1 MVPIILLLL
10 VVVMPLHADATT
22 YYVSTTGNNAND
34 GLSESTPKRTIAHC
48 VSLMVAG
55 DTCLVRG
62 GTYAESGGI
71 LFNRSGAA
79 GAPIQLLN
87 YPGESP
93 LIAFT
98 PEVST
103 DRILILHSSGIAA
116 AIGYIT
122 ISGFEITGGW
132 EGIKFHNL
140 HDSIISNN
148 WLHASGRQGILGIGG
163 HDNIIT
169 RNIIDDRGNTTCA
182 ISGGTSCTG
191 IHGLYLHGNRYTITN
206 NVIYNITGGGIQQN
220 GSSTSTYDPAKHPST
235 DFAGAADWIVSDN
248 TFAYTNYGPGYIVW
262 GGLSNNLRL
271 ENNIFYENRQV
282 TSGTSSAIFF
292 ATSGATPTGIQIR
305 NNHHYATSSPG
316 STSFIA
322 GGATEGVNYTQ
333 SGNVINVSAPAFV
346 NAGATLPGS
355 PDFRLTASSP
365 VNIARSNEFP
375 NNSTNVVG
383 AYKTLANPTCSITAN
398 KITCSYP
405 INTATPIQN
414 LSTAGV
420 TVGCTG
426 SACPGSLTPT
436 GVTPIAQTDGQFE
449 VIVSGFPSNACQ
461 SLNQNITLSYN
472 SGAGTWTANDNIGPF
487 PGLSQKIFSFTGLAV
502 TNNCTGGGPPPP
514 PAGAYLEYL
523 FTAGTGTTAANTG
536 SFGAS
541 GNATLNN
548 GVAWIP
554 GGGIFM
560 SGSNTQNL
568 SIPYGFAVN
577 PSTQDLTIGFLVDI
591 QPGQES
597 LTRTVFGVPLDA
609 APVEERLYISMA
621 GGTWRLG
628 VQGSSDGTAG
638 DLTVDVGPQH
648 ICLVINSTTDTATL
662 YKNGQ
667 ASMSAGGV
675 KSFTS
680 YTLPGNFELGRLPGL
695 TNGPA
700 AVYKNFELY
709 RSVESCA
716 DLYAATQAPPVDPA
730 GTFSQTAVQFEDV
743 YRPSVGG
750 GPTILP
756 SPNNTKKVVK
766 GGAVAMVAQVECDD
780 CEQTSF
786 RIEARDNG
794 VGSWLQIPNTP
805 TAANL
810 YMWGNGGQEFLNNGL
825 LTTRILENGCS
836 VVTGVTLLT
845 ASQIPQITLPAN
857 GCVMLRYLVRVSPT
871 ASGYTELRIE
881 KEGGV
886 AFTGTYV
893 LGRIDITD
901 PQAGGMGF

>member
-1 MVPIILLLL
+1 LIVLLIML
-10 VVVMPLHADATT
+10 AAASSAQAAT

-34 GLSESTPKRTIAHC
+34 GLTESTPKRTIAHC

-62 GTYAESGGI
+62 GTYTESGGI
-71 LFNRSGAA
+71 RFNRSGTA

-87 YPGESP
+87 YPGEAP
-93 LIAFT
+93 LIAFA

-103 DRILILHSSGIAA
+103 DRILILHSSGVAA

-140 HDSIISNN
+140 HNSIITNN

-163 HDNIIT
+163 HDNIIAN
-169 RNIIDDRGNTTCA
+169 NIIDDRGNTTCA
-182 ISGGTSCTG
+182 LSGGTSCTG

-206 NVIYNITGGGIQQN
+206 NLIYDITGGGIQQN
-220 GSSTSTYDPAKHPST
+220 GSSSSAYDPAKHPST
-235 DFAGAADWIVSDN
+235 DFAGAADWVVSDN
-248 TFAYTNYGPGYIVW
+248 TIGYTNYGPGYIVW
-262 GGLSNNLRL
+262 GSLSNNLRL

-282 TSGTSSAIFF
+282 TTGNSSAIFF
-292 ATSGATPTGIQIR
+292 TTSGATPTGIQIR

-316 STSFIA
+316 STDFIA

-333 SGNVINVSAPAFV
+333 SGNVTNVSAPAFV
-346 NAGATLPGS
+346 SAGATLSGI

-383 AYKTLANPTCSITAN
+383 AFKTLANPTCSITAN

-405 INTATPIQN
+405 QNTATPIQN

-420 TVGCTG
+420 TINCTG
-426 SACPGSLTPT
+426 SACPGSPT
-436 GVTPIAQTDGQFE
+436 ASSVSKVAGTDSQIEITVAG
-449 VIVSGFPSNACQ
+449 ISGDACEAA
-461 SLNQNITLSYN
+461 NQNWTLDYN
-472 SGAGTWTANDNIGPF
+472 SASGTWTANDNIGPY
-487 PGLSQKIFSFTGLAV
+487 PGLHQKIFSFTSLAV
-502 TNNCTGGGPPPP
+502 TNNCTGSGPSGP
-514 PAGAYLEYL
+514 PAGSYIEYL

-536 SFGAS
+536 SLGAS
-541 GNATLNN
+541 GNGTLNN
-548 GVAWIP
+548 SVSWIP

-568 SIPYGFAVN
+568 SIPYGSGVN
-577 PSTQDLTIGFLVDI
+577 PSTQSLTIGFLVDI
-591 QPGQES
+591 QPGNES

-609 APVEERLYISMA
+609 APVEERFYISMA

-628 VQGSSDGTAG
+628 IQTSSDGTAG

-648 ICLVINSTTDTATL
+648 ICVVANATTDIVTL

-675 KSFTS
+675 KSVTS

-716 DLYAATQAPPVDPA
+716 DLYAATQAPPDDPA

-743 YRPSVGG
+743 FRPSVGG

-756 SPNNTKKVVK
+756 SPSNTKKVVK
-766 GGAVAMVAQVECDD
+766 GGAVAIVVQIECDD
-780 CEQTSF
+780 CEQTAF

-794 VGSWLQIPNTP
+794 VGDWLQIPNTL
-805 TAANL
+805 TASNL
-810 YMWGNGGQEFLNNGL
+810 YMWGTGGQQFLNNFL
-825 LTTRILENGCS
+825 ITYRVLENGCS
-836 VVTGVTLLT
+836 AIAGGTILT
-845 ASQIPQITLPAN
+845 ASQVPQITLPGN
-857 GCVMLRYLVRVSPT
+857 GCVMIRYLVRVSPT
-871 ASGYTELRIE
+871 ASGFTEIRAA
-881 KEGGV
+881 KQGGV

-893 LGRIDITD
+893 LGRIDIID
-901 PQAGGMGF
+901 QQAGGVGF

>member
-1 MVPIILLLL
+1 MVQLILMILAVLW
-10 VVVMPLHADATT
+10 VAPVQATT

-34 GLSESTPKRTIAHC
+34 GLSESTPKRTVAHC

-55 DTCLVRG
+55 DTCRVRG
-62 GTYAESGGI
+62 GTYDETTTIRFS
-71 LFNRSGAA
+71 RSGTSS
-79 GAPIQLLN
+79 APIRLAA
-87 YPGESP
+87 YPGELP
-93 LIAFT
+93 IIQYPNT
-98 PEVST
+98 T
-103 DRILILHSSGIAA
+103 DPTYRILIQNASGYNVAM
-116 AIGYIT
+116 GWIT
-122 ISGFEITGGW
+122 IEGFELRNGY

-140 HDSIISNN
+140 HNSVIQNN
-148 WLHASGRQGILGIGG
+148 WVHDNRNQGIIGRGG
-163 HDNIIT
+163 HHITVT
-169 RNIIDDRGNTTCA
+169 RNHINHNGPFA
-182 ISGGTSCTG
+182 TSPTSTFA
-191 IHGLYLHGNRYTITN
+191 HGLYLTSSQVTLTN
-206 NVIYNITGGGIQQN
+206 NVIYDNLGYGLTLN
-220 GSSTSTYDPAKHPST
+220 GSGSSIYTPTAYAGPE
-235 DFAGAADWIVSDN
+235 FAGSLDWVIANNTWAYNVNRAAIV
-248 TFAYTNYGPGYIVW
+248 IW
-262 GGLSNNLRL
+262 GTEADNLRV
-271 ENNIFYENRQV
+271 ENNIFYENAV
-282 TSGTSSAIFF
+282 NFSSNPNAIDFCC
-292 ATSGATPTGIQIR
+292 SSSTGSVGILIR
-305 NNHHYATSSPG
+305 NNHSYASG
-316 STSFIA
+316 SGGTAFIGGLPA
-322 GGATEGVNYTQ
+322 GHSYTE
-333 SGNVINVSAPAFV
+333 SGNVVNVSPPAFV
-346 NAGATLPGS
+346 NGGSNTLPGS

-365 VNIARSNEFP
+365 VNIAGAFGTP

-383 AYKTLANPTCSITAN
+383 AFRTLANPTCSITAN
-398 KITCSYP
+398 KITCAYP

-426 SACPGSLTPT
+426 SACPGSPAASS
-436 GVTPIAQTDGQFE
+436 VTPISGTDGQFE
-449 VIVSGFPSNACQ
+449 VIVSGISGNACEAT
-461 SLNQNITLSYN
+461 NQTWTLSYN
-472 SGAGTWTANDNIGPF
+472 SASGTWTANDNIGPF
-487 PGLSQKIFSFTGLAV
+487 PGLHQKMFSFTGLAV
-502 TNNCTGGGPPPP
+502 TNTCTGSGPPTP

-548 GVAWIP
+548 GVTWIP

-568 SIPYGFAVN
+568 SIPYGSGVN
-577 PSTQDLTIGFLVDI
+577 PSTQSLTIGFLVDI

-597 LTRTVFGVPLDA
+597 LTRTAFGSPLGTNQ
-609 APVEERLYISMA
+609 RFYISML

-628 VQGSSDGTAG
+628 IQGSSDGTAG

-648 ICLVINSTTDTATL
+648 ICIVVNAATDTATL

-680 YTLPGNFELGRLPGL
+680 YTLPGNFELGRLPTL

-709 RSVESCA
+709 RSVEDCNA
-716 DLYAATQAPPVDPA
+716 LYLATQAPPADPA

-743 YRPSVGG
+743 SLPSVGG

-766 GGAVAMVAQVECDD
+766 GGAVAIVAQIECDD
-780 CEQTSF
+780 CDQTAF
-786 RIEARDNG
+786 RIAARDLG
-794 VGSWLQIPNTP
+794 TGSWLQIPNTP

-810 YMWGNGGQEFLNNGL
+810 YMWGAGGQEFLNNGS
-825 LTTRILENGCS
+825 LTTRILANGCS

-845 ASQIPQITLPAN
+845 ASQIPQITLPAS

-871 ASGYTELRIE
+871 ASGFTELRIE
-881 KEGGV
+881 KQGGV
-886 AFTGTYV
+886 EFTGSYV
-893 LGRIDITD
+893 LGRIDITE
-901 PQAGGMGF
+901 PQGGGVGF